1 MRQTNKFSK
10 SIGVGLASLTGASN
24 RTYYVLQYRTATQGK
39 RVGANQKVMVDYA
52 EMGRD
57 PNCAIRFG
65 EEATTVS
72 RKHAAIIK
80 EKDGHVI
87 RQLSKTNQTIVN
99 GRPVV
104 KEWYL
109 KHGDEIELAN
119 GGPKLA
125 FLVPDN
131 PSVGSIPITERL
143 SLFRQQA
150 LRPYRRGMYAMA
162 AVFFLIV
169 VGLGYMQYQSNQTIE
184 ALTLKQGALEE
195 ANQISAAKADSLERA
210 NAENMEVQAQLVGNM
225 ENLEAS
231 MVRERR
237 KMQQRLEAQ
246 RAAMEEQIA
255 ASLAAQA
262 SSGVPPMDGLYKDV
276 FYIEIRKVTLTA
288 SNGESRDVELGVS
301 GTGFLLDDG
310 RFVTARHVVEPWY
323 FISSEDDPMLNFNIA
338 ASNGIKVEADIL
350 AFSPDG
356 RKLKINSGDFQVD
369 RSGDINQL
377 VVSESGD
384 ELRVTIADSG
394 SADWAH
400 ARSRGASGSLK
411 SAGRYS
417 NELPAQTEIHVLGYP
432 LGTGANSSTDIRP
445 VYSNSSVGRDGLDDG
460 AIITTGRNIDHG
472 NSGGPAFVYKDGRY
486 QVVGII
492 SAGRGETLGIIVP
505 IANIR

>member
-10 SIGVGLASLTGASN
+10 SIGVGLASLTGSSN

-52 EMGRD
+52 EIGRD

-72 RKHAAIIK
+72 RKHAAIIR

-99 GRPVV
+99 GRPVA

-150 LRPYRRGMYAMA
+150 LRPYRQGMYAMA
-162 AVFFLIV
+162 GVFLLV
-169 VGLGYMQYQSNQTIE
+169 VGVLGFMQYQNNQTIQ
-184 ALTLKQGALEE
+184 ALTLNQGALEE
-195 ANQISAAKADSLERA
+195 ANQISSARADSLEQA
-210 NAENMEVQAQLVGNM
+210 NAQNLEVQAQLAGNM

-231 MVRERR
+231 MARERR
-237 KMQQRLEAQ
+237 KMQQRLETQ
-246 RAAMEEQIA
+246 RAAMEAQIA
-255 ASLAAQA
+255 ASLAAQE
-262 SSGVPPMDGLYKDV
+262 SSGVPSMDNLYKDV
-276 FYIEIRKVTLTA
+276 FYIEIRKITLTA
-288 SNGESRDVELGVS
+288 PNGETKEVELGIS
-301 GTGFLLDDG
+301 GTGFLLEDG

-323 FISSEDDPMLNFNIA
+323 FVSGEEDPMLSFNIA

-356 RKLKINSGDFQVD
+356 RQLKINSDNFSVD
-369 RSGDINQL
+369 RSGDVNRS
-377 VVSESGD
+377 VVTESGE

-400 ARSRGASGSLK
+400 ARARGETGSLK

-417 NELPAQTEIHVLGYP
+417 NELPAQTELHVLGYP
-432 LGTGANSSTDIRP
+432 LGTGANSNTDIRP
-445 VYSNSSVGRDGLDDG
+445 VYSNSSVGRSGLDDG

-472 NSGGPAFVYKDGRY
+472 NSGGPAFVYKDGSY